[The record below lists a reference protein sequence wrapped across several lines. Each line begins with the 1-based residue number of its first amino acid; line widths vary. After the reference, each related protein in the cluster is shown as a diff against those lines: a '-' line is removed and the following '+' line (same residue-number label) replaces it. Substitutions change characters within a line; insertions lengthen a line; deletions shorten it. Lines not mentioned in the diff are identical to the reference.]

1 MSDVSIFDK
10 ASYLQFHSDVGAED
24 AVEVL
29 TAFLYATALKLN
41 AFRTYTDRV
50 EIKREAHAIKSSSA
64 TFGFARLSSL
74 GRELE
79 FGIDGMSDA
88 EIQAKVAAIQEAFHA
103 TEVVARR
110 ELLGTGDEVA

>member
-1 MSDVSIFDK
+1 MTDAPIFDK
-10 ASYLQFHSDVGAED
+10 ASYLQFYNDVGAED

-41 AFRTYTDRV
+41 EFRTYTDRV

-64 TFGFARLSSL
+64 TFGFTRLSHL

-79 FGIDGMSDA
+79 FGIDDMSDA
-88 EIQAKVAAIQEAFHA
+88 EVHAKVAAIQETFHA

-110 ELLGTGDEVA
+110 ELLKIRDEVA